1 MPGASLFRM
10 EDGRLRPGL
19 RAILFLAL
27 TLVLYYLTVGAF
39 AVWPGALPGRSAL
52 VWVGI
57 WRGVQLVILLIV
69 SRFMVVWFDRRS
81 FRTLGLWNYPGFAR
95 ELAMGAA
102 LGSATVT
109 AGAILLLASGR
120 LVIVTWTDNWK
131 ETTVAAATGFLLV
144 AIAASWEEILFRGY
158 PFQRLIESLSPVAS
172 VAIFS
177 TFFGLMHK
185 SNPDAT
191 PLSVANTVIAGTFF
205 AVAYLKTRG
214 LWLPLGFHIAWN
226 YVQGCLFSLPV
237 SGIRMYRPA
246 AILEWRL
253 PVWLSGGGY
262 GLEGSVVTTLLLA
275 ALTLWLV
282 RTRRV
287 SPSAAMR
294 EVLK

>member
-246 AILEWRL
+246 AILEWRP